1 MSMQILPQV
10 PTAAQRFAQ
19 AFGGGLEKGF
29 ERESENRQR
38 INLEAGK
45 QEQKMQLLKS
55 ILGAEFLGGNPQ
67 EKISAE
73 LQGEEQ
79 PSSALSR
86 RNLTDEQILAA
97 STINPQIASI
107 AQQQKNFAQQQK
119 NFNEKQIRESKKE
132 TLPIRKEFADKA
144 KYARQGIE
152 NKKNILALINKGNIN
167 DPLTVELSKYLP
179 GAVGNK
185 LLSTD
190 TQLYKTGL
198 FDEFGVLKTMFP
210 GPIRV
215 KEIELLEDKLAT
227 LDKSHEAKSQILET
241 GALKLERDIIL
252 AKYARQVEKQNPNAS
267 VLEFEELVS
276 EKAKPDLDK
285 LFNEISKQY
294 DKIYLDYAP
303 NKSSYVDQYGETY
316 KDVAKADLKELFDQA
331 KEQGL
336 ELRPK

>member
-1 MSMQILPQV
+1 MSMQILPHV
-10 PTAAQRFAQ
+10 PTAAERFAQ
-19 AFGGGLEKGF
+19 AFGGGLERGF
-29 ERESENRQR
+29 ERETENRQKL
-38 INLEAGK
+38 NLEVGK
-45 QEQKMQLLKS
+45 QEQKMKLLQS
-55 ILGAEFLGGNPQ
+55 ILGGEFLGGSPQ

-97 STINPQIASI
+97 STINPQIANI
-107 AQQQKNFAQQQK
+107 AQQQKNFA
-119 NFNEKQIRESKKE
+119 EKQTRESKKE

-152 NKKNILALINKGNIN
+152 NKKNMVALIKKGNIN

-210 GPIRV
+210 GQIRV

-227 LDKSHEAKSQILET
+227 LDKSHEAKAQILET

-267 VLEFEELVS
+267 LLEFEELVS

-285 LFNEISKQY
+285 LFDKISKQY

-303 NKSSYVDQYGETY
+303 NKSSYVDQYGEIY
-316 KDVAKADLKELFDQA
+316 KDVAKADLKALFDQA
-331 KEQGL
+331 KEQGI
-336 ELRPK
+336 EQRPK